1 MPIFFQ
7 TLCYVYATYTFTT
20 EALHLV
26 TTEALHLVTTVKTPN
41 TVLSL
46 SCLVTIND
54 ML

>member
-7 TLCYVYATYTFTT
+7 TLRYMYATCTFTT

-46 SCLVTIND
+46 SCLVAVTD